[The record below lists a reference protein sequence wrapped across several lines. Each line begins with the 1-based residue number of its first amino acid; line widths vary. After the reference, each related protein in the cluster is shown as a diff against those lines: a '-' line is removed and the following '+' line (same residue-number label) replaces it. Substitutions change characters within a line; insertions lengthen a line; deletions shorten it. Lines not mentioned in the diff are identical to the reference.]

1 MNAPLTQALAS
12 PPLDGATVSA
22 PARAADGLERD
33 SAASALDTGAFVR
46 RVYDEHLRHRWRL
59 LALSLSSMGFVALTT
74 GVLPFLIQRA
84 ADDVFVGQDR
94 RLLYALP
101 LVVVV
106 VISLKG
112 LAEYVSKVS
121 EAQIGNRVVADLRA
135 RMFGAIA
142 RADLAWLQDTHSGRF
157 VSSFL
162 NDVNLVREAAS
173 GAIVGL
179 GSNAMKV
186 LVLTVAMFVMDWR
199 LAAIAAV
206 LMPVGLVLMGRQRRR
221 MRHSVARNLTATG
234 DLGRLTAQTLGN
246 IRVVQA
252 YGQEEA
258 EAARASE
265 VIEGAYA
272 SVMDSVRTKA
282 ASGPAVEVLTGLGFA
297 AAIFYG
303 GLQGIRGVLTFGEFM
318 GFIAAA
324 MLAYQPLKALA
335 SLQTGMQEGVGAA
348 ARVYALVDRVP
359 EVVERPDARP
369 LVPGP
374 GHLRFE
380 SIAFAYRTGEPVLE
394 RFDLDVAAGARVAL
408 VGPSGSGKSTVMNL
422 ALRFF
427 DPSEGRVTIDG
438 QDIAQATLG
447 SVRGAY
453 ALLTQDPVLFD
464 DTVRANI
471 AYGSEGATQAEIEA
485 AAEAAAAHDFIT
497 RMPQGYDTHVG
508 EGGARLSGGQK
519 QRVAIAR
526 AFLKDA
532 PILLLDEPTSALDS
546 EAEAHVRHALDTL
559 CRGRTVL
566 MIAHRLATVR
576 QADRIV
582 VMDEGRVVEMGSHDE
597 LLARQGRYARFH
609 TAQTQGDVADAPDLD
624 LEAPGDARGHAQTPH
639 DAPA

>member
-1 MNAPLTQALAS
+1 MASLDTQLDLERDALADTR
-12 PPLDGATVSA
+12 P
-22 PARAADGLERD
+22 RDGLEREI
-33 SAASALDTGAFVR
+33 AAGTLDTGAFVR
-46 RVYDEHLRHRWRL
+46 RIYREHLRHRWKL
-59 LALSLSSMGFVALTT
+59 LALSLSSMVFVALTT
-74 GVLPFLIQRA
+74 GTLPFLIQRA
-84 ADDVFVGQDR
+84 ADDVFVGQSR
-94 RLLYALP
+94 TVLYALP
-101 LVVVV
+101 LVVIA
-106 VISLKG
+106 VIAIKG
-112 LAEYVSKVS
+112 VAEYVSKVS
-121 EAQIGNRVVADLRA
+121 EAQIGNRVVADLRV
-135 RMFGAIA
+135 RMFEAVT

-179 GSNAMKV
+179 GSNALKV
-186 LVLTVAMFVMDWR
+186 IVLTVAMFVMDWR
-199 LAAIAAV
+199 LASIAAV
-206 LMPVGLVLMGRQRRR
+206 LMPVGLLLMGRQRRR
-221 MRHSVARNLTATG
+221 MRHSVAKNLTATG

-252 YGQEEA
+252 YGRQEA
-258 EAARASE
+258 EAERAGA

-272 SVMDSVRTKA
+272 SVMQSVRTKA
-282 ASGPAVEVLTGLGFA
+282 ASGPAVEMLTGIGFA
-297 AAIFYG
+297 GAIFYG

-324 MLAYQPLKALA
+324 MLVYQPLKALA

-348 ARVYALVDRVP
+348 ARVYALTDRVP
-359 EVVERPDARP
+359 KVIERPGAP
-369 LVPGP
+369 ALALTK

-380 SIAFAYRTGEPVLE
+380 DVSFAYRADEPVLKG
-394 RFDLDVAAGARVAL
+394 FDLDLGPGSRVAL

-427 DPSEGRVTIDG
+427 DPSSGRITLDG
-438 QDIAQATLG
+438 QDVSTVTLA
-447 SVRGAY
+447 SLRSAF

-464 DTVRANI
+464 DTIRANI
-471 AYGSEGATQAEIEA
+471 AYGSEGASEAEIEA
-485 AAEAAAAHDFIT
+485 AARAAAAHDFIA
-497 RMPQGYDTHVG
+497 RLPQGYDTPVA

-519 QRVAIAR
+519 QRIAIAR

-546 EAEAHVRHALDTL
+546 EAEAQVQHALDTL
-559 CRGRTVL
+559 TEGRTVL

-582 VMDEGRVVEMGSHDE
+582 VMDEGGVVETGTHDA

-609 TAQTQGDVADAPDLD
+609 AAQTREAAPDADA
-624 LEAPGDARGHAQTPH
+624 A
-639 DAPA
+639 

>member
-1 MNAPLTQALAS
+1 MTTIDTTL
-12 PPLDGATVSA
+12 PPAA
-22 PARAADGLERD
+22 EREADGLERETGR
-33 SAASALDTGAFVR
+33 SRLDTGSFVAR
-46 RVYDEHLRHRWRL
+46 IYRDHLRHRWRL
-59 LALSLSSMGFVALTT
+59 LGLSLSSMVFAALTT
-74 GVLPFLIQRA
+74 GALPFLIQRA
-84 ADDVFVGQDR
+84 ADDVFVEQNR
-94 RLLYALP
+94 AVLYGLP
-101 LVVVV
+101 VAVVV
-106 VISLKG
+106 VIGLKG

-162 NDVNLVREAAS
+162 NDVNMVRDAAS
-173 GAIVGL
+173 GAIVGM
-179 GSNAMKV
+179 GSNATKV
-186 LVLTVAMFVMDWR
+186 VVLTVAMFVMDWR
-199 LAAIAAV
+199 LASFAAI

-221 MRHSVARNLTATG
+221 MRTSVARNLTATG

-252 YGQEEA
+252 YGQQDA
-258 EAARASE
+258 EAARARD
-265 VIEGAYA
+265 VIEGAYQ
-272 SVMDSVRTKA
+272 SVMQSVRTKA
-282 ASGPAVEVLTGLGFA
+282 ASGPAVEALTGVGFA

-303 GLQGIRGVLTFGEFM
+303 GLQGVRGVLSFGEFM

-348 ARVYALVDRVP
+348 ARVYALIDRVP
-359 EVVERPDARP
+359 KVVERPDARP
-369 LVPGP
+369 LALRDGR
-374 GHLRFE
+374 LRFE
-380 SIAFAYRTGEPVLE
+380 DVSFAYRPGEPVLQD
-394 RFDLDVAAGARVAL
+394 FTLDISPGARVAL

-427 DPSEGRVTIDG
+427 DPSRGRVTIDG
-438 QDIAQATLG
+438 EDIAGATMD
-447 SVRGAY
+447 SVRGAF
-453 ALLTQDPVLFD
+453 ALLTQEPVLFD

-471 AYGSEGATQAEIEA
+471 AYGSEGASPDAVEA
-485 AAEAAAAHDFIT
+485 AARAAAAHDFIA
-497 RMPQGYDTHVG
+497 RMPEGYDTPVG

-519 QRVAIAR
+519 QRIAIAR

-546 EAEAHVRHALDTL
+546 EAEAHVQRALDTL

-576 QADRIV
+576 QADTIV
-582 VMDEGRVVEMGSHDE
+582 VMDEGAIVESGSHDE
-597 LLARQGRYARFH
+597 LLARDGRYARFH
-609 TAQTQGDVADAPDLD
+609 AAQTDGLTEAPDLD
-624 LEAPGDARGHAQTPH
+624 IAEPARQSEPQ
-639 DAPA
+639 PA

>member
-1 MNAPLTQALAS
+1 MNVPLTQALAS
-12 PPLDGATVSA
+12 PSLDGAAPTR

-33 SAASALDTGAFVR
+33 SAASALDTGSFVR
-46 RVYDEHLRHRWRL
+46 RVYREHLRHRWKL
-59 LALSLSSMGFVALTT
+59 LALSLSSMVFVALTT

-94 RLLYALP
+94 MVLYALP

-106 VISLKG
+106 VISVKG
-112 LAEYVSKVS
+112 IAEYVSKVS

-179 GSNAMKV
+179 CSNAMKV

-199 LAAIAAV
+199 LASIAAV

-252 YGQEEA
+252 YGQEDA

-348 ARVYALVDRVP
+348 ARVYALIDRVP
-359 EVVERPDARP
+359 EVVERADARP
-369 LVPGP
+369 LVVGR

-380 SIAFAYRTGEPVLE
+380 SVAFAYREGEPVLA
-394 RFDLDVAAGARVAL
+394 RFDLDVPAGARVAL

-438 QDIAQATLG
+438 QDIADATLE

-471 AYGSEGATQAEIEA
+471 AYGSEHATQAEVEA
-485 AAEAAAAHDFIT
+485 AAEAAAAHDFIA
-497 RMPQGYDTHVG
+497 RMPQGYDTPVG

-519 QRVAIAR
+519 QRIAIAR

-546 EAEAHVRHALDTL
+546 EAEAHVQNALDTL

-576 QADRIV
+576 QADCIV
-582 VMDEGRVVEMGSHDE
+582 VMDEGGVVEMGSHDE

-609 TAQTQGDVADAPDLD
+609 AAQTEGGSVDAPDLD
-624 LEAPGDARGHAQTPH
+624 LVTDDDAREPH
-639 DAPA
+639 GATA

>member
-1 MNAPLTQALAS
+1 MTTIDTTL
-12 PPLDGATVSA
+12 PPAA
-22 PARAADGLERD
+22 EREADGLERETGR
-33 SAASALDTGAFVR
+33 SRLDTGSFVAR
-46 RVYDEHLRHRWRL
+46 IYRDHLRHRWRL
-59 LALSLSSMGFVALTT
+59 LGLSLSSMVFAALTT
-74 GVLPFLIQRA
+74 GALPFLIQRA
-84 ADDVFVGQDR
+84 ADDVFVEQNR
-94 RLLYALP
+94 AVLYGLP
-101 LVVVV
+101 VAVVV
-106 VISLKG
+106 VIGLKG

-162 NDVNLVREAAS
+162 NDVNMVRDAAS
-173 GAIVGL
+173 GAIVGM
-179 GSNAMKV
+179 GSNATKV
-186 LVLTVAMFVMDWR
+186 VVLTVAMFVMDWR
-199 LAAIAAV
+199 LASFAAI

-221 MRHSVARNLTATG
+221 MRTSVARNLTATG

-252 YGQEEA
+252 YGQQDA
-258 EAARASE
+258 EAARARD
-265 VIEGAYA
+265 VIEGAYQ
-272 SVMDSVRTKA
+272 SVMQSVRTKA
-282 ASGPAVEVLTGLGFA
+282 ASGPAVEALTGVGFA

-303 GLQGIRGVLTFGEFM
+303 GLQGVRGVLSFGEFM

-348 ARVYALVDRVP
+348 ARVYALIDRVP
-359 EVVERPDARP
+359 KVVERPDARP
-369 LVPGP
+369 LALRDGR
-374 GHLRFE
+374 LRFE
-380 SIAFAYRTGEPVLE
+380 DVSFAYRPGEPVLQD
-394 RFDLDVAAGARVAL
+394 FTLDIPPGARVAL

-427 DPSEGRVTIDG
+427 DPSRGRVTIDG
-438 QDIAQATLG
+438 EDIAGATMD
-447 SVRGAY
+447 SVRGAF
-453 ALLTQDPVLFD
+453 ALLTQEPVLFD

-471 AYGSEGATQAEIEA
+471 AYGSEGASPDAVEA
-485 AAEAAAAHDFIT
+485 AARAAAAHDFIA
-497 RMPQGYDTHVG
+497 RMPEGYDTPVG

-519 QRVAIAR
+519 QRIAIAR

-546 EAEAHVRHALDTL
+546 EAEAHVQRALDTL

-576 QADRIV
+576 QADTIV
-582 VMDEGRVVEMGSHDE
+582 VMDEGAIVESGSHDE
-597 LLARQGRYARFH
+597 LLARDGRYARFH
-609 TAQTQGDVADAPDLD
+609 AAQTDGLTEAPDLD
-624 LEAPGDARGHAQTPH
+624 IAEPARQSEPQ
-639 DAPA
+639 PA